1 MGHIIDYIK
10 IAVLN
15 HSGNVGKSTICNT
28 LLMPRIEGAE
38 LIRVETINEDGSTG
52 EKLAAKDMTNVIEKI
67 DMLDKAVIDIGS
79 SNIENFIKGIKEN
92 VGSHEDIDAYL
103 LPVTPDI
110 KQQKDTVNSIYEL
123 NDLGI
128 NPECIGVLLNRVDSS
143 LPIESQFN
151 VLCDSGVLEQTATSE
166 IRKCVIIPESEVF
179 TLIDLINTSYHEAV
193 NDDTDYRKAIR
204 EAKDRQTRSGLSL
217 NKSCHRLA
225 KSLDEKLDIEFKK
238 LTKFLAWQ

>member
-1 MGHIIDYIK
+1 MDYIK

-28 LLMPRIEGAE
+28 LLLPRIEGSE

-52 EKLAAKDMTNVIEKI
+52 DKLAAKDMTNVIEKI
-67 DMLDKAVIDIGS
+67 DILDKAVIDIGS

-92 VGSHEDIDAYL
+92 IGAHEDIDIYL

-110 KQQKDTVNSIYEL
+110 KQQKDTVNTIFEL
-123 NDLGI
+123 YDMDI
-128 NPECIGVLLNRVDSS
+128 EPQRIGVLLNRVDSS
-143 LPIESQFN
+143 APLESQFKI
-151 VLCDSGVLEQTATSE
+151 LLESGALEQTATND
-166 IRKCVIIPESEVF
+166 IRKCVIIPDSEVF
-179 TLIDLINTSYHEAV
+179 TLINLMETTYHEAV

-204 EAKDRQTRSGLSL
+204 EAKDKDTRSGLSL
-217 NKSCHRLA
+217 KKSCHRLA

-238 LTKFLAWQ
+238 LTSLFDFQE

>member
-1 MGHIIDYIK
+1 MDYIK

-28 LLMPRIEGAE
+28 LLLPRIENSE

-67 DMLDKAVIDIGS
+67 DRLDKAIIDIGS

-92 VGSHEDIDAYL
+92 IGAHEDIDVYL

-110 KQQKDTVNSIYEL
+110 KQQKDTVNTVFEL
-123 NDLGI
+123 QDMGI
-128 NPECIGVLLNRVDSS
+128 EPESIGVLLNRVDSS
-143 LPIESQFN
+143 VPLESQFK
-151 VLCDSGVLEQTATSE
+151 LLLESGVLEQTATND
-166 IRKCVIIPESEVF
+166 IRKCLIIPESDVF
-179 TLIDLINTSYHEAV
+179 TLINLIGSTYHEAI
-193 NDDTDYRKAIR
+193 NDNTDYRQAIR
-204 EAKDRQTRSGLSL
+204 ETKDKEIRSGLSL
-217 NKSCHRLA
+217 KKSCHRLA

-238 LTKFLAWQ
+238 LSTLFDL